1 MVAGISLLVYEQILF
16 LMPAFRGQ
24 LVPIVQACHVGLEN
38 AITLSHYIWTMK
50 EKGIEFNIQWKLIAR
65 AKSYIPA
72 TGRCNLCLKKKY
84 FIIFQPHMASLNNRK
99 ELATECRHKKQCLF
113 VNQ

>member
-38 AITLSHYIWTMK
+38 YEVFL
-50 EKGIEFNIQWKLIAR
+50 L
-65 AKSYIPA
+65 
-72 TGRCNLCLKKKY
+72 
-84 FIIFQPHMASLNNRK
+84 
-99 ELATECRHKKQCLF
+99 
-113 VNQ
+113 